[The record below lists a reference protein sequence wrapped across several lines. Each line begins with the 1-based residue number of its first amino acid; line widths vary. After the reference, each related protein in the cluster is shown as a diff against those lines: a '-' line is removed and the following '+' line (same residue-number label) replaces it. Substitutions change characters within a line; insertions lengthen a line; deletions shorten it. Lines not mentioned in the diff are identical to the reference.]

1 MGQGSSGKVQV
12 AFGHRRLSIID
23 LKTGDQPMFN
33 EDKSVVVAYNGEIY
47 NFNEL
52 KKGLIKKGH
61 RFKTKSD
68 TEVILHQYEEDG
80 LECAK
85 RFNGIF
91 AFALWD
97 DDKKTLLLARD
108 RIGIKPLFT
117 FMIIRG

>member
-1 MGQGSSGKVQV
+1 MQV

-23 LKTGDQPMFN
+23 LKTGSQPMFN
-33 EDKSVVVAYNGEIY
+33 EDKSIVIVYNGEIY

-52 KKGLIKKGH
+52 RKNLIKKGH

-80 LECAK
+80 WECVK